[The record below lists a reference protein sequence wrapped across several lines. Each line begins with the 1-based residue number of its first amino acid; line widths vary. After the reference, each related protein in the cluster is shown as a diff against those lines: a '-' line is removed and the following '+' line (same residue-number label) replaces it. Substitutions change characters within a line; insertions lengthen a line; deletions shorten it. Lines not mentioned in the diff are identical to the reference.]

1 MYYNR
6 FSNWEKAIFV
16 NPSVFYVGNICYSER
31 INSSKEWYSVIIEV
45 RVKFNCYTY
54 QDSTVLKYVKIE
66 GEPK

>member
-6 FSNWEKAIFV
+6 IS
-16 NPSVFYVGNICYSER
+16 NICYSER

-45 RVKFNCYTY
+45 SVKFNCYISE
-54 QDSTVLKYVKIE
+54 DSTVLKYVKIE